1 MGNCLDYVRQYFT
14 YEDDLLQYSPW
25 LATRLKQSRSDI
37 VKCLQETIDVYE
49 ALARHD
55 FDRIVEKNSI
65 TNGKDNSIQTRP
77 APPPPPATTISPPS
91 IPSFSFQK
99 ATTTTATTTTTTS
112 SDSTVSVAAPF
123 FKLTP
128 TPAKSDS
135 TPPSTGFNF
144 NLPSATTA
152 SPEKT
157 TNAPPFSFSLPNTG
171 FGTV

>member
-1 MGNCLDYVRQYFT
+1 MVGNCLDYVRQYFT

-55 FDRIVEKNSI
+55 FDRIIEKNPSQI
-65 TNGKDNSIQTRP
+65 LSNNSTINGNDNSTQIRP
-77 APPPPPATTISPPS
+77 IPPP
-91 IPSFSFQK
+91 
-99 ATTTTATTTTTTS
+99 TTTAAPLSTFSFPKSTPTSS
-112 SDSTVSVAAPF
+112 SDSTAFNLP
-123 FKLTP
+123 KQ
-128 TPAKSDS
+128 AKSDS
-135 TPPSTGFNF
+135 PLPSTGFSF
-144 NLPSATTA
+144 KMPSATTV

-171 FGTV
+171 FGTVGISLR